1 MTVLYVVL
9 ACAVI
14 VGILAVFYEIRKLR
28 QARGATSDQNQQVLM
43 EWLKEM
49 RESQQQ
55 TSATLQTQ
63 LQRQSSEI
71 NERLNKAAVELGKV
85 QEHTQ
90 SMKELNEILKS
101 PKLRGNVGEDLM
113 KNILAQVLPKANFK
127 LQYGF
132 KSGEKVDAVIVTK
145 AGLIPIDSKFPLEKY
160 LAAQKAPDADK
171 AGLMKEFYKQ
181 VKKHIDDI
189 SKKYIRPSEETVDF
203 AFMYVPGEPVFYELY
218 NESELVDYGSQKK
231 VILVSPNSF
240 VYLLKIVLVGLEGEQ
255 AEERSKLV
263 LRELQSI
270 QNDTAKL
277 GGDLGV
283 LNRHLTNAKNIME
296 SVDRSYTQVKTRV
309 DSTGR
314 LGEASGAD
322 RKDAVKKQLE
332 GLAELPEELPEEP
345 VSSSPAQKR

>member
-1 MTVLYVVL
+1 MTTILVILSCVLVVG
-9 ACAVI
+9 V
-14 VGILAVFYEIRKLR
+14 LAVFYEMRKMR
-28 QARGATSDQNQQVLM
+28 TSGAGADSEKDKVLM
-43 EWLKEM
+43 EWLDQM
-49 RESQQQ
+49 RKSQAD
-55 TSATLQTQ
+55 TNKNLQTQ
-63 LQRQSSEI
+63 LQKQSSEI
-71 NERLNKAAVELGKV
+71 NDRLNKAAVELGKV

-127 LQYGF
+127 LQHGF
-132 KSGEKVDAVIVTK
+132 KSGEKVDAVIITK
-145 AGLIPIDSKFPLEKY
+145 AGLISIDSKFPLENY
-160 LAAQKAPDADK
+160 LAAQKAADADK
-171 AGLMKEFYKQ
+171 PKLMREFHKQ

-189 SKKYIRPSEETVDF
+189 AKKYIRPSEDTVDF
-203 AFMYVPGEPVFYELY
+203 AFMYVPGEPVFYEIY
-218 NESELVDYGSQKK
+218 NESDLVDYGSKKK

-255 AEERSKLV
+255 AEERAKLV

-270 QNDTAKL
+270 QNDTEKL

-296 SVDRSYTQVKTRV
+296 SVDKSYAQVKTRV

-314 LGEASGAD
+314 LGEGTVDRDGAK
-322 RKDAVKKQLE
+322 RSLE
-332 GLAELPEELPEEP
+332 KLSELPEET
-345 VSSSPAQKR
+345 VTTKK

>member
-1 MTVLYVVL
+1 MTALFVIL
-9 ACAVI
+9 ACVVI
-14 VGILAVFYEIRKLR
+14 VGVLAVFWEIRKLR
-28 QARGATSDQNQQVLM
+28 ATRESGGDENQKVLM
-43 EWLKEM
+43 EWLKDM

-55 TSATLQTQ
+55 TNATLQSQ
-63 LQRQSSEI
+63 LQKQSSEI

-113 KNILAQVLPKANFK
+113 KNILAQCLPKANFK

-132 KSGEKVDAVIVTK
+132 RSGEKVDAVILTK

-160 LAAQKAPDADK
+160 LAAQKADDADK
-171 AGLMKEFYKQ
+171 AALMKEFHKQ

-189 SKKYIRPSEETVDF
+189 AKKYIIPAENTVDF

-218 NESELVDYGSQKK
+218 NESELVDYGAGKK

-255 AEERSKLV
+255 AEERAKLV

-270 QNDTAKL
+270 QNDTGKL
-277 GGDLGV
+277 GDDLGV

-296 SVDRSYTQVKTRV
+296 TVNTSYTKVKTRV
-309 DSTGR
+309 DNTGHV
-314 LGEASGAD
+314 GESLERKGAV
-322 RKDAVKKQLE
+322 AKQLE
-332 GLAELPEELPEEP
+332 GLSELPAES
-345 VSSSPAQKR
+345 VSDEAVKAKK

>member
-1 MTVLYVVL
+1 MTTLL
-9 ACAVI
+9 VI
-14 VGILAVFYEIRKLR
+14 LTITFVVGIGAVFYEIRKLR
-28 QARGATSDQNQQVLM
+28 SARGATSDKNQEVLM

-49 RESQQQ
+49 RKSQAD
-55 TSATLQTQ
+55 TNATLQTQ
-63 LQRQSSEI
+63 LQKQSSEI

-132 KSGEKVDAVIVTK
+132 KSGEKVDAVILTK

-160 LAAQKAPDADK
+160 LAAQKAEDGERPA
-171 AGLMKEFYKQ
+171 LMKEFYKQ
-181 VKKHIDDI
+181 DKKHIDDI
-189 SKKYIRPSEETVDF
+189 AKKYILPGENTVDF
-203 AFMYVPGEPVFYELY
+203 AFMYVPGEPVFYEIY
-218 NESELVDYGSQKK
+218 NESDLVDYGSKKK

-255 AEERSKLV
+255 AEERAKLV
-263 LRELQSI
+263 LRELQAI
-270 QNDTAKL
+270 QNDTEKL

-296 SVDRSYTQVKTRV
+296 SVDRSYEKVKTRV

-314 LGEASGAD
+314 LGEGTVDRDGA
-322 RKDAVKKQLE
+322 KSSLE
-332 GLAELPEELPEEP
+332 KLGELPDEA
-345 VSSSPAQKR
+345 VASKN